1 MSSYLSVSKKISDRV
16 VKPKKSGQR
25 RKNQASTFSR
35 MKGLY
40 DNKKTKKQREG
51 VRNDLKKDDLVY
63 CVQIGKGKEE
73 KKVKIRDKRNTV
85 DSETVSVFRQ
95 TTQNKKQFSYHLQK
109 QLFDSFNSDLSD
121 ESGISNRE
129 GEKGCN
135 GRLFKH
141 TYIDQ
146 KGVVTNTKDESNS
159 YNKSKDSIKPFL
171 NGQSML
177 PYNEENEIKKEF
189 ISNKHKVYYKE
200 EPVSDSLAEYEELAQ
215 LMEDNTYIAE
225 QKRHRGQKLRIHVNQ
240 KRVKGQ
246 RIQNSLL
253 NYSYGL
259 QTKTSKYTFEGKKA
273 CFKKTDMFPQ
283 LSISER
289 AIEVVSVL
297 SKKKIQNK
305 FDNRTETTLKTRL
318 TQTPS
323 INHIKSQRKVSQE
336 EKISLF
342 NSNGSTNDKISFNE
356 ELVEDKVSR
365 PINDKNNLKKDHQFL
380 RFSILSRKTYNHQQ
394 KTVLPVS
401 KQQLHN
407 QHYDNSKKSMFV
419 ILSYPKH
426 KDTLLSPS
434 LSKNLT
440 LDHLI
445 DLNSIGNRFN
455 TPKGNYIE
463 LTSFTLT

>member
-51 VRNDLKKDDLVY
+51 VKKDLNKADLGY
-63 CVQIGKGKEE
+63 CAEIGKETAE

-95 TTQNKKQFSYHLQK
+95 KTKNRNQFSYHLQK
-109 QLFDSFNSDLSD
+109 KLFDSFNSDLSD
-121 ESGISNRE
+121 EPGISNRE
-129 GEKGCN
+129 TGKGCN
-135 GRLFKH
+135 EKLFKH
-141 TYIDQ
+141 THIDQ
-146 KGVVTNTKDESNS
+146 KAVVTNIEEESNS
-159 YNKSKDSIKPFL
+159 YNKSEDYIKPFL
-171 NGQSML
+171 NGQYML
-177 PYNEENEIKKEF
+177 PLNKENANRKES
-189 ISNKHKVYYKE
+189 ISIKHKVYDKE

-215 LMEDNTYIAE
+215 LMADNTYTTE
-225 QKRHRGQKLRIHVNQ
+225 QRRHRGQKIRIHVNQ

-246 RIQNSLL
+246 RLQNCLL

-297 SKKKIQNK
+297 SKKEIQNK
-305 FDNRTETTLKTRL
+305 FDNRTEATLKTRL
-318 TQTPS
+318 TQAPS
-323 INHIKSQRKVSQE
+323 FDHIRSPREVNQE
-336 EKISLF
+336 EQISLF
-342 NSNGSTNDKISFNE
+342 NSNGSTDDKIPFNG
-356 ELVEDKVSR
+356 ELAENKASR
-365 PINDKNNLKKDHQFL
+365 LINNKNIVLKDFQFS

-394 KTVLPVS
+394 KAVLPIS
-401 KQQLHN
+401 KQQLLNKHS
-407 QHYDNSKKSMFV
+407 DNSKNLVFV